1 MTWAKGQSGNPGGR
15 PTVVQ
20 AIRALA
26 RTNSERAFNV
36 VLGLMEHGD
45 KDSTRLAAAIA
56 ILKVAGVPMSADVNI
71 TVTER
76 QEANPAV
83 STLPVEALEAGLR
96 PEMN

>member
-1 MTWAKGQSGNPGGR
+1 
-15 PTVVQ
+15 
-20 AIRALA
+20 
-26 RTNSERAFNV
+26 
-36 VLGLMEHGD
+36 
-45 KDSTRLAAAIA
+45 
-56 ILKVAGVPMSADVNI
+56 MSADVNI